1 MSPKYL
7 DPKRFEELGLTL
19 AKYQTATDAE
29 IKSKAI
35 LLKSANLLF
44 SVSVNRHHM
53 HITCI
58 KMKKPDIPIE
68 VRSIEDLLSLY
79 DASPTEYEQASK
91 LLKPPAFLNDSIA
104 SGNSSGSP
112 SSSATTMET

>member
-44 SVSVNRHHM
+44 SVSVNRHHL
-53 HITCI
+53 TCI
-58 KMKKPDIPIE
+58 KMKKTDIPIE
-68 VRSIEDLLSLY
+68 VRSVEALLSLY
-79 DASPTEYEQASK
+79 DSTPTEYEQASK
-91 LLKPPAFLNDSIA
+91 LLKPPAFLNDSI
-104 SGNSSGSP
+104 SSGDSGGAVTP
-112 SSSATTMET
+112 SSSATMET

>member
-44 SVSVNRHHM
+44 SVSVNRHHL
-53 HITCI
+53 TCI
-58 KMKKPDIPIE
+58 KMKKTDVPIE
-68 VRSIEDLLSLY
+68 VRSLEDLLSLY

>member
-44 SVSVNRHHM
+44 SVSVNRHHL
-53 HITCI
+53 TCI
-58 KMKKPDIPIE
+58 KMKKTDVPIE
-68 VRSIEDLLSLY
+68 VRSLEDLLSL
-79 DASPTEYEQASK
+79 K
-91 LLKPPAFLNDSIA
+91 GFLFKWFPLQITGA
-104 SGNSSGSP
+104 LEL
-112 SSSATTMET
+112 A